1 MKKKII
7 VALMAMTIA
16 FSAVACTSANTADA
30 TTQEASVEATVE
42 ATTEETTESADAA
55 SSENS
60 VEAQA
65 AEVVEDAEA
74 LEADLEENAIPAL
87 GKVDGTNYTNEYFG
101 LQIALEDGYQFA
113 DEEMLSTVY
122 GYATDVL
129 SETDNKAVAK
139 SLESGDAQ
147 IVALGY
153 NDAGNT
159 VNVTVQ
165 QNVVLANAFFDEKA
179 VITMSMPSVMQALE
193 AQGIEN
199 VKTDITE
206 EEIAG
211 ETHTVLKI
219 SGEVQGV
226 GYFCKMVNIQKGNYM
241 LAIGIS
247 SFIDDQTDAMFSM
260 ITPLQ

>member
-30 TTQEASVEATVE
+30 TTQEASVEAT
-42 ATTEETTESADAA
+42 TEETTESADAA
-55 SSENS
+55 SSEDS

-65 AEVVEDAEA
+65 DEVVEDAEA

-139 SLESGDAQ
+139 TLESGDAQ

-153 NDAGNT
+153 NAIGNT
-159 VNVTVQ
+159 VNATVQ
-165 QNVVLANAFFDEKA
+165 QNVMLANAFFDEKA
-179 VITMSMPSVMQALE
+179 VMTMSMPSVMQALE

-241 LAIGIS
+241 LAIGTT

>member
-30 TTQEASVEATVE
+30 TTQEASVEAT
-42 ATTEETTESADAA
+42 TEETTESADAA
-55 SSENS
+55 SSEDS

-65 AEVVEDAEA
+65 DEVVEDAEA

-139 SLESGDAQ
+139 TLESGDAQ

-153 NDAGNT
+153 NATGNT
-159 VNVTVQ
+159 VNATVQ
-165 QNVVLANAFFDEKA
+165 QNVMLANAFFDEKA
-179 VITMSMPSVMQALE
+179 VMTMSMPSVMQALE

-241 LAIGIS
+241 LAIGTT